1 MTSWGEAAF
10 DAYLPADM
18 VLGQADIGVVVADRF
33 SNLLFLNEYAVRLFR
48 LPGDVRQLA
57 GSPVLSLGLFAGDDL
72 RKLEDVAGQVLRGR
86 SWEGTF
92 ESIRG
97 DGSRALMRALAV
109 PLRHPGGD
117 IDGMVILA
125 RVASNRDG
133 QLQQERIALL
143 ERVGERLAG
152 SLEIGTTL
160 KHVAEMLVPQFADH
174 CFIDLFQGGQL
185 FRRVMRHASDWV
197 PPPGTWAQVG
207 EQIHYPEGHFSQQ
220 AMARLDT
227 IVVTDLDVEPR
238 PAPSAESMAAARE
251 AGLTSVVA
259 APLYARGELLGVM
272 SLALSRLTDRED
284 RNYGAPDRD
293 LIGAIAS
300 RVAVAIDNSMLFET
314 ERATA
319 LAFQKS
325 LLPQVIPDLDGLEV
339 ACRYVPAK
347 PLETQGQ
354 GIQTQVGGDWY
365 DIIPLAAGRVGIV
378 IGDVEGRGARA
389 AAIMGQ
395 LRSALR
401 AFAQDEKSPADIM
414 RKLDEWCRSL
424 APADEAGVPVV
435 GDPPTASCIYVIYD
449 AWSRE
454 LTFANAGHDA
464 PLMITGGVSR
474 QLEFRHKGVLLGVR
488 GKGIRG
494 LPTYKEQ
501 TIVVPPGAILVFYT
515 DGLTDRRTRAD
526 GSGHYTED
534 EALQM
539 LQHAV
544 RAAAA
549 SGDADAVATAAEFA
563 VPGDIDDDMAI
574 LVVKSSPAELASIE
588 RSFPAEPIMVSEA
601 RRLAAQTFRS
611 WGMDAEQIELACL
624 LVSEVVTN
632 AVLHASV
639 TPSPSRRLD
648 FDLDPVLTSGAVGSP
663 RTPEPVPVAR
673 PRGRSAAVSAA
684 GVSAAGVKAAAA
696 TAAAATA
703 RAAAVPV
710 QGGAVPGWDDGAP
723 GWDGAPEAGRIGPRE
738 FALRL
743 RRGATAVWV
752 EVFDPDLRLPRIRT
766 AAETDEGGRGLYLVE
781 QLATRWGSRPTPEG
795 KAVWFEMPRSG
806 YRPLSARG
814 LRPESRGA

>member
-1 MTSWGEAAF
+1 VTGWGEAAF
-10 DAYLPADM
+10 DAYLPAEM
-18 VLGQADIGVVVADRF
+18 VLGQADIAVVVTDRL
-33 SNLLFLNEYAVRLFR
+33 SNLLYINEYAVGLFR
-48 LPGDVRQLA
+48 ISGDVARLA
-57 GSPVLSLGLFAGDDL
+57 GCPVLSLGMFAEDEVRKTEDL
-72 RKLEDVAGQVLRGR
+72 AAQVLHGR
-86 SWEGTF
+86 SWEGTL

-97 DGSRALMRALAV
+97 DGARALIRAFAV

-117 IDGMVILA
+117 IDGIVILA
-125 RVASNRDG
+125 REASKRDG
-133 QLQQERIALL
+133 QGEQDRMALL

-152 SLEIGTTL
+152 SLEIVTTL

-174 CFIDLFQGGQL
+174 CFIDLYQGEAL
-185 FRRVMRHASDWV
+185 VRRVQRHASDWV

-207 EQIHYPEGHFSQQ
+207 EQIHYPEGHFCQQ

-227 IVVTDLDVEPR
+227 IAINDLESGYY
-238 PAPSAESMAAARE
+238 PAPSAESMSAAHQ
-251 AGLTSVVA
+251 AGLTSVIA

-272 SLALSRLTDRED
+272 SLALSRLTERDERHYD
-284 RNYGAPDRD
+284 IPDRD

-300 RVAVAIDNSMLFET
+300 RVAIAIDNAMLFET
-314 ERATA
+314 ERQTA

-325 LLPQVIPDLDGLEV
+325 LLPQAIPELDGLEV

-395 LRSALR
+395 LRAALR
-401 AFAQDEKSPADIM
+401 AFAQDEKPPADIM

-424 APADEAGVPVV
+424 APADENGVQAA
-435 GDPPTASCIYVIYD
+435 GDPPTVSCIYMIYD

-464 PLMITGGVSR
+464 PLLISGGQVR
-474 QLEFRHKGVLLGVR
+474 QLEFAYKGVLLGVR

-501 TIVVPPGAILVFYT
+501 TIEMPPGAILVFYT
-515 DGLTDRRTRAD
+515 DGLTDRRTRVD
-526 GSGHYTED
+526 GSGHYS
-534 EALQM
+534 EAEAAEM

-549 SGDADAVATAAEFA
+549 SGDADAVATAAEYA

-574 LVVKSSPAELASIE
+574 LVVKSSPSELASTE
-588 RSFPAEPIMVSEA
+588 RVFPAEPIMVSEA
-601 RRLAAQTFRS
+601 RRVAAQTFAS
-611 WGMDAEQIELACL
+611 WGMDAEQAELACL

-632 AVLHASV
+632 AVLHASI
-639 TPSPSRRLD
+639 TPSPGRGLD
-648 FDLDPVLTSGAVGSP
+648 FDLDLELEPLVLPAPVSAPAGTDP
-663 RTPEPVPVAR
+663 RTPMAPVAPMTPLAPVPV
-673 PRGRSAAVSAA
+673 RSP
-684 GVSAAGVKAAAA
+684 GGAA
-696 TAAAATA
+696 TAAQANGASTP
-703 RAAAVPV
+703 AAA
-710 QGGAVPGWDDGAP
+710 AP
-723 GWDGAPEAGRIGPRE
+723 AKE

-743 RRGATAVWV
+743 RRGATSVWV

-766 AAETDEGGRGLYLVE
+766 AGETDEGGRGLYLVE

-806 YRPLSARG
+806 SRP
-814 LRPESRGA
+814 